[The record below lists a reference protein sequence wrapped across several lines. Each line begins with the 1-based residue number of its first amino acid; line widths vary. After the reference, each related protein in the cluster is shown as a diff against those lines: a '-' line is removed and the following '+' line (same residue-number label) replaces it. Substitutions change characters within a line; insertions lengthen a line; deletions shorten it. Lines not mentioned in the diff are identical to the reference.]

1 MPCPALMQR
10 VELGPTSP
18 QPDIPV
24 LCWFSWEVLP
34 FLNGVGA
41 GMDRGE
47 KGGVGTKWE
56 ERL

>member
-1 MPCPALMQR
+1 MQR

-18 QPDIPV
+18 QLDMPV

-34 FLNGVGA
+34 FLNGDGA

-56 ERL
+56 EKL